1 MTMLQVTDECT
12 INTNSGRFPQEGAET
27 GCGQCTN
34 KKENHG
40 KIYSTVHNNKGG
52 PFHTPFFQFLFLL
65 CQDSVFIFKP
75 FFFVNDSFPDNKQ
88 T

>member
-40 KIYSTVHNNKGG
+40 KIYSTVHTTYIVMGG
-52 PFHTPFFQFLFLL
+52 GRT
-65 CQDSVFIFKP
+65 
-75 FFFVNDSFPDNKQ
+75 FFFYAKIVNEFSLFF
-88 T
+88 